1 MGRGDRPRT
10 MGKTR
15 CSHGRAKRMCV
26 QCTPCPHGRL
36 KYNCAAC
43 NPCPHGKVKRKC
55 PACKQEPFTIRDTF
69 GLDK

>member
-1 MGRGDRPRT
+1 MGR
-10 MGKTR
+10 KR
-15 CSHGRAKRMCV
+15 CSHGGLKYNCV

-43 NPCPHGKVKRKC
+43 NPCPHGKVKRKR
-55 PACKQEPFTIRDTF
+55 PACKHEPFTIRDTF

>member
-1 MGRGDRPRT
+1 
-10 MGKTR
+10 
-15 CSHGRAKRMCV
+15 MCV

-43 NPCPHGKVKRKC
+43 NPCPHGKVKRKR
-55 PACKQEPFTIRDTF
+55 PACKHEPFTIRDTF